1 MRRIAADFGTRRATV
16 LAAAVVALP
25 ASIAAAQ
32 SPADLAASMR
42 PMNDPGTELQRLL
55 NVQDAEY
62 RRQYFGNTP
71 IAERLLVDVGG
82 YFRYGFNAIDD
93 ATSTAQYLSNYDLR
107 LYGRVELDGY
117 LRFFG
122 RLRFQYNDWNTIGD
136 FAPSGEGWQN
146 PIGEIYWAEVDLGN
160 WVATQEGVAPSWSA
174 RTRVGRQFIF
184 WASGLTLAE
193 YMYAATADVTVGP
206 FAWQGLVGLTSGSD
220 TVDWDTSR
228 PGYDNDTARLYL
240 GAKLDLQLGEHVP
253 YFFYLAQ
260 FDQNAGQ
267 VADLPP
273 GVPPAFQATTEFG
286 YDSQYW
292 GVGANGALGP
302 DLLYRA
308 EFALETGTTYT
319 DSIKHDPSLPPDQL
333 AQPQYTTPVLAQ
345 AGLAGLTWL
354 ARDTTD
360 ARVDIQLLAGSGSA
374 YRLDSGNT
382 YGGIAPGHTDTSFN
396 SLGYIN
402 TGLVL
407 APQPANMLI
416 PSLALSASPFKGN
429 EMFGDTRISVNAFM
443 YVRWDANA
451 PISVPTTLGGS
462 NLVGSEYDFNVDWRI
477 YSDVNMSL
485 RYGLFVPNNAVFGAT
500 EDEPRQFFYVGVT
513 YAF

>member
-1 MRRIAADFGTRRATV
+1 M
-16 LAAAVVALP
+16 
-25 ASIAAAQ
+25 
-32 SPADLAASMR
+32 
-42 PMNDPGTELQRLL
+42 
-55 NVQDAEY
+55 
-62 RRQYFGNTP
+62 
-71 IAERLLVDVGG
+71 
-82 YFRYGFNAIDD
+82 
-93 ATSTAQYLSNYDLR
+93 
-107 LYGRVELDGY
+107 
-117 LRFFG
+117 
-122 RLRFQYNDWNTIGD
+122 
-136 FAPSGEGWQN
+136 
-146 PIGEIYWAEVDLGN
+146 
-160 WVATQEGVAPSWSA
+160 
-174 RTRVGRQFIF
+174 GRQFIF

-206 FAWQGLVGLTSGSD
+206 FAWQGMVGLTSGSD

-267 VADLPP
+267 VAQLPP

-292 GVGANGALGP
+292 GIGANGALGP
-302 DLLYRA
+302 DFLYRA

-360 ARVDIQLLAGSGSA
+360 ARVDFQLLAGSGSA

-407 APQPANMLI
+407 APQPANLLI

-429 EMFGDTRISVNAFM
+429 EMFGDTRVSVNAFM

-451 PISVPTTLGGS
+451 PISLPTTLGGS